1 MNNFYERTESRFQK
15 KHQQFLDT
23 GLSYSPMYTL
33 CTALHCRLCR
43 VLSKNWE
50 IFLCNPLQD
59 LLLCYVTWCVFG
71 HDIFLSTARANEV
84 SVLVIYHKFPQKA
97 LNEVF
102 QLRLGTV
109 EVLELSPLPNSWS
122 PLIGGRHPP
131 CFPGLSL
138 QLWSC
143 SPNPHLEY
151 PIMDL
156 VYSYGLVSDVNP
168 FDL

>member
-1 MNNFYERTESRFQK
+1 MLRGTMTKSALKMHISVKLLISLVARV
-15 KHQQFLDT
+15 
-23 GLSYSPMYTL
+23 

-59 LLLCYVTWCVFG
+59 LLLCYVTWGLFG

-102 QLRLGTV
+102 FQLRLGTV
-109 EVLELSPLPNSWS
+109 EVLEFSPLPKS
-122 PLIGGRHPP
+122 
-131 CFPGLSL
+131 
-138 QLWSC
+138 
-143 SPNPHLEY
+143 
-151 PIMDL
+151 
-156 VYSYGLVSDVNP
+156 
-168 FDL
+168 